1 MAKIMLV
8 EDDNNLR
15 EIYGA
20 RLLAEGHE
28 IVTAKDGEEA
38 LAIAVKEKP
47 ELIISDVMM
56 PKISGF
62 DMLDILR
69 NAPETKFTK
78 VIMMTAL
85 SQTEDKARAATLG
98 ADRYLVKSQVT
109 LEDVARVVREVL
121 EGKTEPTIAPTGAVI
136 TDVPETTPISTEE
149 TPPTAETTPAVTE
162 ETPVET
168 SAVEEPSAVP
178 APELNSEPT
187 VETTTPEEPVTNP
200 EPVETPAAFAIV
212 EPTPEITPVTE
223 PAPPVAPSST
233 FETSIATPIS
243 VTVPDATPA
252 PTVVTPDVTETPEE
266 DTPPTPQINVELPSL
281 EPKAEEDPVN
291 TATLVAQTP
300 GATESS
306 EENANI
312 GPNLMQ
318 ALQDEGAKPENE
330 PNSVAPTITNGS
342 EPSVITPT
350 QPTAPEVST
359 EEITPVEA
367 EVETTDVTSEEAIKK
382 GIIQP
387 INDISTGP
395 DLKAL
400 LDKEEAKNPV
410 EMPPANTVITPV
422 GSTPTEASG
431 APAVAP
437 APPTEHDI
445 ISL

>member
-136 TDVPETTPISTEE
+136 IDVPETTPIS
-149 TPPTAETTPAVTE
+149 TE

-187 VETTTPEEPVTNP
+187 VETTAPEEPVTNP
-200 EPVETPAAFAIV
+200 EPVETPAAFAIA

-252 PTVVTPDVTETPEE
+252 PTVVTADVTETPEE

-300 GATESS
+300 EATESS

-330 PNSVAPTITNGS
+330 PNSVGPNVTNGS

-350 QPTAPEVST
+350 QPTASEVST

-367 EVETTDVTSEEAIKK
+367 EVETTDVTSEGAIKK

-422 GSTPTEASG
+422 GSTSTEASG